1 VGDHALPGRVR
12 HVLFE
17 LAADHDSETLFFQY
31 GGMTSQPSAN
41 KFRSAMLAGKAGC
54 HDDLVVNAKKAR
66 VDRSAAG
73 LTGVPVS
80 RQERRRQNQ
89 RARDRHRLTDEKAVV
104 RVAKRKHAVEL
115 INLSGGGAMIE
126 GNLKL
131 ALWDSVD
138 LQLGENGKVEC
149 AVRWIRAK
157 RFGLEFAHE
166 TQLDCDADERASV
179 LREVISRSF
188 ADVAFAPAPG
198 RDVSADGEETQP
210 DVAAA
215 DELRRAKRH
224 PLIWTG
230 SLHHDYQTS
239 PIRIRNIS
247 GTGAMIE
254 CAAPVRVGTEPLLEL
269 SDALS
274 ISGTVEWVVGDH
286 FGLRFHSPFDLADL
300 AQSRPGIAPTDWIRP
315 AYLESEATPDSPWD
329 PRWNRMSVGELRQEL
344 EGFLKH

>member
-1 VGDHALPGRVR
+1 
-12 HVLFE
+12 
-17 LAADHDSETLFFQY
+17 
-31 GGMTSQPSAN
+31 MTSQPSAN

-54 HDDLVVNAKKAR
+54 HDDLVVDAKKAR
-66 VDRSAAG
+66 VDRSVAG

-80 RQERRRQNQ
+80 RQERRRANQ
-89 RARDRHRLTDEKAVV
+89 RAGDRHRLTDEKAVV
-104 RVAKRKHAVEL
+104 RVANRKHAVDL
-115 INLSGGGAMIE
+115 INLSGGGAMVE

-131 ALWDSVD
+131 ALWDRVE
-138 LQLGENGKVEC
+138 LEVGGNGRVEC

-157 RFGLEFAHE
+157 RVGLEFAHE

-188 ADVAFAPAPG
+188 ADVAFAPAPV
-198 RDVSADGEETQP
+198 RDAAADSDPAQP
-210 DVAAA
+210 DVDPAE
-215 DELRRAKRH
+215 ELRRAKRH

-230 SLHHDYQTS
+230 FLHHDYQTS

-274 ISGTVEWVVGDH
+274 ISGTVEWAVGDH
-286 FGLRFHSPFDLADL
+286 FGLRFHSPFEMSDL
-300 AQSRPGIAPTDWIRP
+300 AQSRPDIAPTEWIRP
-315 AYLESEATPDSPWD
+315 AYLESEGTSDSPWD
-329 PRWNRMSVGELRQEL
+329 PRWDRLSVGDLREEL
-344 EGFLKH
+344 EGYLKR